1 MIYVFPLLGVLL
13 AVSSTLFTYFM
24 LWKSLR
30 KSKKKILES
39 FESQLAQ
46 IGSSDDLDSLV
57 EEKLEGF
64 MQNLRMQIPMGAMLF
79 TPALSEKIKTLVR
92 EGLLKMLPDLKK
104 KVIERVSREIQVE
117 KVLLDLLK
125 PELFSVLT
133 INALLGLVV
142 GFVGALINR

>member
-1 MIYVFPLLGVLL
+1 MNYVFPILGVLL
-13 AVSSTLFTYFM
+13 AVSSTLMTYFM
-24 LWKSLR
+24 LWKTLK
-30 KSKKKILES
+30 KSKKRILES
-39 FESQLAQ
+39 LDAQLAQ

-64 MQNLRMQIPMGAMLF
+64 MQNLRIQIPMGAMLF
-79 TPALSEKIKTLVR
+79 TPALSEKIKALVR

-125 PELFSVLT
+125 PEIFKVL
-133 INALLGLVV
+133 IFNALLGLVV

>member
-1 MIYVFPLLGVLL
+1 
-13 AVSSTLFTYFM
+13 M

-30 KSKKKILES
+30 KSKKRILES
-39 FESQLAQ
+39 MESQLGK
-46 IGSSDDLDSLV
+46 IESSVELESLV

-125 PELFSVLT
+125 PEIFKVLT
-133 INALLGLVV
+133 CNALLGFLVGV
-142 GFVGALINR
+142 VFSLINR

>member
-24 LWKSLR
+24 LWKRLR

-46 IGSSDDLDSLV
+46 IGSSEDLDSLV
-57 EEKLEGF
+57 EAKLEGF
-64 MQNLRMQIPMGAMLF
+64 MQNLRIQIPMGAMLF
-79 TPALSEKIKTLVR
+79 TPALSEKIKAVVR

-117 KVLLDLLK
+117 KVLLELLK

-133 INALLGLVV
+133 CNALLGLVV
-142 GFVGALINR
+142 GFVSALIYR

>member
-1 MIYVFPLLGVLL
+1 M
-13 AVSSTLFTYFM
+13 TYFM
-24 LWKSLR
+24 LWKTLK
-30 KSKKKILES
+30 KSKKRILES
-39 FESQLAQ
+39 LDAQLAQ

-64 MQNLRMQIPMGAMLF
+64 MQNLRIQIPMGAMLF
-79 TPALSEKIKTLVR
+79 TPALSEKIKALVR

-125 PELFSVLT
+125 PEIFKVL
-133 INALLGLVV
+133 IFNALLGLVV

>member
-1 MIYVFPLLGVLL
+1 MIYVFPILGVLL
-13 AVSSTLFTYFM
+13 AVSSTLMTYLM
-24 LWKSLR
+24 LWKTLK

-39 FESQLAQ
+39 IELQLGK
-46 IGSSDDLDSLV
+46 IESSDELESLV

-92 EGLLKMLPDLKK
+92 EGLLKMLPDLKM

-125 PELFSVLT
+125 PEIFKVLT
-133 INALLGLVV
+133 CNALLGFLV

>member
-1 MIYVFPLLGVLL
+1 
-13 AVSSTLFTYFM
+13 M
-24 LWKSLR
+24 LWKTLK
-30 KSKKKILES
+30 KSKKRILES
-39 FESQLAQ
+39 LDAQLAQ

-64 MQNLRMQIPMGAMLF
+64 MQNLRIQIPMGAMLF
-79 TPALSEKIKTLVR
+79 TPALSEKIKALVR

-125 PELFSVLT
+125 PEIFKVL
-133 INALLGLVV
+133 IFNALLGLVV